1 MMEKENIKTEKI
13 NFNEFDSYYTSLKTK
28 DDKVILSELSKL
40 RKYEQKN
47 KGTDYESF
55 MIKFIEHK
63 NLSIRVF
70 ILEYLKNSN
79 DITTLREV
87 KKTLMKEK
95 NIRVIFKSIEL
106 LERWIREFSYKNKTK
121 ELNKNVEYVMKLIS
135 QSSNKKIINR
145 LIEIIGYSD
154 NKDIDSLIMKN
165 LNTNNKSDK
174 ISSIKSIRNS
184 SNSKWIPFIQEFL
197 DDNDP
202 LIRALACSALGN
214 IGEEEHIDLLID
226 LLEDENLDTQKSSLL
241 AIYNIGGSYAL
252 NLLEGLKFSTEP
264 EIIELSE
271 KCVIE
276 INKEKQLDHTITPE
290 KLSEGFFG
298 QRRKISSNDEFDEYD
313 AANVEGWGSLN
324 TDGTSFI
331 APDAIDDDIDDPIK
345 SLSDYEK
352 PIECFLG
359 IDTTHQT
366 EKESLNEIL
375 NVYRKMATLA

>member
-63 NLSIRVF
+63 NLSIRIF

-165 LNTNNKSDK
+165 LNTNNKLDK

-352 PIECFLG
+352 PIEQPD
-359 IDTTHQT
+359 IDD
-366 EKESLNEIL
+366 
-375 NVYRKMATLA
+375 

>member
-1 MMEKENIKTEKI
+1 MEKENIKTERI
-13 NFNEFDSYYTSLKTK
+13 DFNEFDSYYTNLKTK
-28 DDKVILSELSKL
+28 DDEFILSELSKL
-40 RKYEQKN
+40 KKYEQQN
-47 KGTDYESF
+47 KGTDYESL

-63 NLSIRVF
+63 NPSIRIF
-70 ILEYLKNSN
+70 ILEYLKKSN

-87 KKTLMKEK
+87 KKILMKEK
-95 NIRVIFKSIEL
+95 DISIIFKSIAL

-121 ELNKNVEYVMKLIS
+121 ELNKAVEYVMNLIS

-145 LIEIIGYSD
+145 LTEIISYSN
-154 NKDIDSLIMKN
+154 NKDIDALIMNN
-165 LNTNNKSDK
+165 LNTNKTSDK
-174 ISSIKSIRNS
+174 ISSIKSMRNS
-184 SNSKWIPFIQEFL
+184 SDSKWIPFIREFL

-214 IGEEEHIDLLID
+214 IGEEEHIELLID
-226 LLEDENLDTQKSSLL
+226 LLEDENLDTQKSSVL
-241 AIYNIGGSYAL
+241 AIYNIGGNYAL

-264 EIIELSE
+264 EIIELSK
-271 KCVIE
+271 KCVIK

-290 KLSEGFFG
+290 KLSQGFFG
-298 QRRKISSNDEFDEYD
+298 ERRKISSNEEFDEYD

-352 PIECFLG
+352 PIEQPD
-359 IDTTHQT
+359 IDD
-366 EKESLNEIL
+366 
-375 NVYRKMATLA
+375 

>member
-1 MMEKENIKTEKI
+1 MEQENIKTERI
-13 NFNEFDSYYTSLKTK
+13 DFNEFDSYYTNLKTK
-28 DDKVILSELSKL
+28 DDEFILSELSKL
-40 RKYEQKN
+40 KKYEQQN
-47 KGTDYESF
+47 KGTDYESL

-63 NLSIRVF
+63 NPSIRIF
-70 ILEYLKNSN
+70 ILEYLKKSN

-87 KKTLMKEK
+87 KKILMKEK
-95 NIRVIFKSIEL
+95 DISIIFKSIAL

-121 ELNKNVEYVMKLIS
+121 ELNKAVEYVMNLIS

-145 LIEIIGYSD
+145 LTEIISYTN
-154 NKDIDSLIMKN
+154 NKHIDSLIMNN
-165 LNTNNKSDK
+165 LNTNKTLDK
-174 ISSIKSIRNS
+174 ISSIKSMRNS
-184 SNSKWIPFIQEFL
+184 SDSKWIPFIREFL

-214 IGEEEHIDLLID
+214 IGEEEHIELLID
-226 LLEDENLDTQKSSLL
+226 LLEDENLDTQKSSVL
-241 AIYNIGGSYAL
+241 AIYNIGGNYAL

-264 EIIELSE
+264 EIIELSK
-271 KCVIE
+271 KCVIK

-352 PIECFLG
+352 PIEQPD
-359 IDTTHQT
+359 IDD
-366 EKESLNEIL
+366 
-375 NVYRKMATLA
+375 

>member
-1 MMEKENIKTEKI
+1 MEKENIKTERI
-13 NFNEFDSYYTSLKTK
+13 DFNEFDSYYTNLKTK
-28 DDKVILSELSKL
+28 DDEFILSELSKL
-40 RKYEQKN
+40 KKYEQQN
-47 KGTDYESF
+47 KGTDYESL

-63 NLSIRVF
+63 NPSIRIF
-70 ILEYLKNSN
+70 ILEYLKKSN

-87 KKTLMKEK
+87 KKILMKEK
-95 NIRVIFKSIEL
+95 DISIIFKSIAL

-121 ELNKNVEYVMKLIS
+121 ELNKAVEYVMNLIS

-145 LIEIIGYSD
+145 LTEIISYSN
-154 NKDIDSLIMKN
+154 NKDIDALIMNN
-165 LNTNNKSDK
+165 LNTNKTLDK
-174 ISSIKSIRNS
+174 ISSIKSMRNS
-184 SNSKWIPFIQEFL
+184 SDSKWIPFIREFL

-214 IGEEEHIDLLID
+214 IGEEEHIELLID
-226 LLEDENLDTQKSSLL
+226 LLEDENLDTQKSSVL
-241 AIYNIGGSYAL
+241 AIYNIGGNYAL

-264 EIIELSE
+264 EIIELSK
-271 KCVIE
+271 KCVIK

-290 KLSEGFFG
+290 KLSQGFFG
-298 QRRKISSNDEFDEYD
+298 ERRKISSNEEFDEYD

-352 PIECFLG
+352 PIEQPD
-359 IDTTHQT
+359 IDD
-366 EKESLNEIL
+366 
-375 NVYRKMATLA
+375 